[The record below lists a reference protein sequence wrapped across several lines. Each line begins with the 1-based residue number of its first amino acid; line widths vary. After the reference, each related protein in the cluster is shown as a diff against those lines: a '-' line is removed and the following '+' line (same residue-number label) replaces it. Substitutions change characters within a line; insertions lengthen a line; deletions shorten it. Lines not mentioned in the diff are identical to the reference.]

1 VDQWQLRITLMSSTL
16 IWVSKVKLLQKLKM
30 KNIGFIGIGL
40 MGFPMAK
47 NLLKSGYN
55 LKVYNRSQDK
65 ADRLKE
71 FGAEISVSI
80 KDVVKNSDVII
91 TMLTDDNAVEK
102 VMGSDEFIS
111 NIKEGATV
119 IDMSSVN
126 PVLTIKYSKKLKEK
140 KINYLD
146 APVSGGTIGAEE
158 ATLAIMIGGDEETFK
173 NCYELLKKMGNPTL
187 VGPVSSGQIS
197 KLANQII
204 VGVTIGAVA
213 EAVTLCE
220 KSGTNPNKMI
230 EALSGGWA
238 DSKILQ
244 THGKRMIDKD
254 FTPKGKTT
262 TQLKDMTNIINAGK
276 AVETHLPISSLVK
289 EMYKDLVTD
298 GHGNTDHSSLYN
310 AIEKINKK

>member
-1 VDQWQLRITLMSSTL
+1 MSSTL

-276 AVETHLPISSLVK
+276 AVETYLPISSLVK

-310 AIEKINKK
+310 AIEKINKKWNF

>member
-1 VDQWQLRITLMSSTL
+1 
-16 IWVSKVKLLQKLKM
+16 M

-55 LKVYNRSQDK
+55 LKAFNRTQNKSDK
-65 ADRLKE
+65 LKE
-71 FGAEISVSI
+71 FGAEISTSI
-80 KDVVKNSDVII
+80 KDAVTNSDVII
-91 TMLTDDNAVEK
+91 TMLTDDAAVEK
-102 VMGSDEFIS
+102 VMSSEEFIS

-158 ATLAIMIGGDEETFK
+158 ATLAIMVGSDEETFN
-173 NCYELLKKMGNPTL
+173 NCYELLKKLGNPTL

-213 EAVTLCE
+213 EAITLCE

-262 TQLKDMTNIINAGK
+262 TQLKDMTNIVNAGK
-276 AVETHLPISSLVK
+276 AVETHLPISSLIK
-289 EMYKDLVTD
+289 EMYKDLVAD

>member
-1 VDQWQLRITLMSSTL
+1 
-16 IWVSKVKLLQKLKM
+16 
-30 KNIGFIGIGL
+30 
-40 MGFPMAK
+40 MGYPMAK

-55 LKVYNRSQDK
+55 LKAYNRSQDK

-80 KDVVKNSDVII
+80 KDVVANSDIII

-102 VMGSDEFIS
+102 VMSSNEFIS

-146 APVSGGTIGAEE
+146 APVSGGTVGAEE

-213 EAVTLCE
+213 EAITLCE

-244 THGKRMIDKD
+244 THGKRMISKD

-262 TQLKDMTNIINAGK
+262 TQLKDMTNIVNAGK

>member
-1 VDQWQLRITLMSSTL
+1 MQ
-16 IWVSKVKLLQKLKM
+16 
-30 KNIGFIGIGL
+30 NISFIGIGL

-47 NLLKSGYN
+47 NLLKSGFN
-55 LKVYNRSQDK
+55 LRAYNRSQDK

-71 FGAEISVSI
+71 FGAEISTSI
-80 KDVVKNSDVII
+80 KDVVTNSDVII
-91 TMLTDDNAVEK
+91 TMLTDDAAVEK

-126 PVLTIKYSKKLKEK
+126 PVITKKYFKILKEK
-140 KINYLD
+140 NINYLD

-158 ATLAIMIGGDEETFK
+158 ASLAIMVGGDEETFK
-173 NCYELLKKMGNPTL
+173 QCYDLLKILGNPTL

-244 THGKRMIDKD
+244 THGKRMINKD

-276 AVETHLPISSLVK
+276 AAETHLPISSLVK
-289 EMYKDLVTD
+289 EMYKDLVAD
-298 GHGNTDHSSLYN
+298 GQGNTDHSSLYKV
-310 AIEKINKK
+310 IEKINKK

>member
-1 VDQWQLRITLMSSTL
+1 
-16 IWVSKVKLLQKLKM
+16 
-30 KNIGFIGIGL
+30 

-47 NLLKSGYN
+47 NLLKSGFS
-55 LKVYNRSQDK
+55 LRAYNRSQDK

-71 FGAEISVSI
+71 FGAEISTSI
-80 KDVVKNSDVII
+80 KDVVTNSDVII
-91 TMLTDDNAVEK
+91 TMLTDDAAVEK

-126 PVLTIKYSKKLKEK
+126 PVITKKYFKILKEK
-140 KINYLD
+140 NINYLD

-158 ATLAIMIGGDEETFK
+158 ASLAIMVGGDEETFK
-173 NCYELLKKMGNPTL
+173 QCYDLLKILGNPTL

-244 THGKRMIDKD
+244 THGKRMINKD

-276 AVETHLPISSLVK
+276 AAETHLPISSLVK
-289 EMYKDLVTD
+289 EMYKDLVAD
-298 GHGNTDHSSLYN
+298 GQGNTDHSSLYK

>member
-1 VDQWQLRITLMSSTL
+1 
-16 IWVSKVKLLQKLKM
+16 M

-55 LKVYNRSQDK
+55 LKAFNRTQNKSDK
-65 ADRLKE
+65 LKE
-71 FGAEISVSI
+71 FGAEISTSI
-80 KDVVKNSDVII
+80 KDAVTNSDVII
-91 TMLTDDNAVEK
+91 TMLTDDAAVEK
-102 VMGSDEFIS
+102 VMSSDEFLS

-126 PVLTIKYSKKLKEK
+126 PALTIKYSKKLKEK

-146 APVSGGTIGAEE
+146 APVSGGTIGSEE
-158 ATLAIMIGGDEETFK
+158 ATLAIMVGGDEETFN

-213 EAVTLCE
+213 EAITLCE

-262 TQLKDMTNIINAGK
+262 TQLKDMTNIVNAGK
-276 AVETHLPISSLVK
+276 AVETHLPISSLIK
-289 EMYKDLVTD
+289 EMYKDLVAD

>member
-1 VDQWQLRITLMSSTL
+1 
-16 IWVSKVKLLQKLKM
+16 
-30 KNIGFIGIGL
+30 

-55 LKVYNRSQDK
+55 LKAFNRSQDK
-65 ADRLKE
+65 AERLKE
-71 FGAEISVSI
+71 FGAVISTSI
-80 KDVVKNSDVII
+80 KEVVTNSDIII
-91 TMLTDDNAVEK
+91 TMLTDDTAVDK
-102 VMGSDEFIS
+102 VMASEEFVE
-111 NIKEGATV
+111 NIKTNATV

-126 PVLTIKYSKKLKEK
+126 PVLTIKYSKILKDK
-140 KINYLD
+140 NINYLD
-146 APVSGGTIGAEE
+146 APVSGGTIGAED
-158 ATLAIMIGGDEETFK
+158 ATLAIMVGGDEETFK

-220 KSGTNPNKMI
+220 KSGTNPSKMI

-244 THGKRMIDKD
+244 THGKRMINKD
-254 FTPKGKTT
+254 FSPKGKTT

-276 AVETHLPISSLVK
+276 AVQTHLPISSLIK
-289 EMYKDLVTD
+289 EMYKDLVAD
-298 GHGNTDHSSLYN
+298 GHGNTEHSSLYN

>member
-1 VDQWQLRITLMSSTL
+1 
-16 IWVSKVKLLQKLKM
+16 
-30 KNIGFIGIGL
+30 

-55 LKVYNRSQDK
+55 LKAYNRSQDK

-80 KDVVKNSDVII
+80 KEVVTNSDIII

-140 KINYLD
+140 KIDYLD

-158 ATLAIMIGGDEETFK
+158 ATLAIMVGGDEETFK

-276 AVETHLPISSLVK
+276 AVETHLPISSLIK
-289 EMYKDLVTD
+289 EMYKDLVAD

>member
-1 VDQWQLRITLMSSTL
+1 MQ
-16 IWVSKVKLLQKLKM
+16 
-30 KNIGFIGIGL
+30 NISFIGIGL

-47 NLLKSGYN
+47 NLLKSGFN
-55 LKVYNRSQDK
+55 LRAYNRSQDK

-71 FGAEISVSI
+71 FGAEISTSI
-80 KDVVKNSDVII
+80 KDVVTNSDVII
-91 TMLTDDNAVEK
+91 TMLTDDAAVEK

-126 PVLTIKYSKKLKEK
+126 PVITKKYFKILKEK
-140 KINYLD
+140 NINYLD

-158 ATLAIMIGGDEETFK
+158 ASLAIMVGGDEETFK
-173 NCYELLKKMGNPTL
+173 QCYDLLKILGNPTL

-244 THGKRMIDKD
+244 THGKRMISKD
-254 FTPKGKTT
+254 FSPKGKTT

-276 AVETHLPISSLVK
+276 AVETHLPISSLIK
-289 EMYKDLVTD
+289 EMYKDLVAD

>member
-1 VDQWQLRITLMSSTL
+1 
-16 IWVSKVKLLQKLKM
+16 
-30 KNIGFIGIGL
+30 

-55 LKVYNRSQDK
+55 LKAFNRTQNKSDK
-65 ADRLKE
+65 LKE
-71 FGAEISVSI
+71 FGAEISTSI
-80 KDVVKNSDVII
+80 KDAVTNSDVII
-91 TMLTDDNAVEK
+91 TMLTDDAAVEK
-102 VMGSDEFIS
+102 VMSSEEFIS

-158 ATLAIMIGGDEETFK
+158 ATLAIMVGSDEETFN

-213 EAVTLCE
+213 EAITLCE

-262 TQLKDMTNIINAGK
+262 TQLKDMTNIVNAGK
-276 AVETHLPISSLVK
+276 AVETHLPISSLIK
-289 EMYKDLVTD
+289 EMYKDLVAD

>member
-1 VDQWQLRITLMSSTL
+1 MQ
-16 IWVSKVKLLQKLKM
+16 
-30 KNIGFIGIGL
+30 IGFIGIGL

-55 LKVYNRSQDK
+55 LKAYNRSQDK

-71 FGAEISVSI
+71 FGAEISTSI
-80 KDVVKNSDVII
+80 KGVVTNSDVVIA
-91 TMLTDDNAVEK
+91 MLTDDAAVEK

-111 NIKEGATV
+111 NIKESATV

-126 PVLTIKYSKKLKEK
+126 PVITKKYAEILKEK
-140 KINYLD
+140 NINYLD

-158 ATLAIMIGGDEETFK
+158 ASLAIMVGGDEKTFK
-173 NCYELLKKMGNPTL
+173 KCYDLLKILGNPTL

-213 EAVTLCE
+213 EAITLCE
-220 KSGTNPNKMI
+220 KSGTNPSKLI

-244 THGKRMIDKD
+244 THGKRMINKD

-262 TQLKDMTNIINAGK
+262 TQLKDMTNIVNAGK
-276 AVETHLPISSLVK
+276 AIETHLPISSLVK
-289 EMYKDLVTD
+289 KMYEDLVTD

>member
-1 VDQWQLRITLMSSTL
+1 MQ
-16 IWVSKVKLLQKLKM
+16 
-30 KNIGFIGIGL
+30 IGFIGIGL

-55 LKVYNRSQDK
+55 LKAFNRSQDK
-65 ADRLKE
+65 AERLRE
-71 FGAEISVSI
+71 FGAVISTSI
-80 KDVVKNSDVII
+80 KEVVTNSDVII
-91 TMLTDDNAVEK
+91 TMLTDDTAVDK
-102 VMGSDEFIS
+102 VMASEEFAG
-111 NIKEGATV
+111 NIKTNATV

-126 PVLTIKYSKKLKEK
+126 PVLTTKYSKILKDK
-140 KINYLD
+140 NINYLD
-146 APVSGGTIGAEE
+146 APVSGGTIGAED
-158 ATLAIMIGGDEETFK
+158 ATLAIMVGGDEETFK

-213 EAVTLCE
+213 EAITLCE
-220 KSGTNPNKMI
+220 KSGTNPSKMI

-244 THGKRMIDKD
+244 THGKRMINKD
-254 FTPKGKTT
+254 FSPKGKTT

-276 AVETHLPISSLVK
+276 AVETHLPISSLIK
-289 EMYKDLVTD
+289 EMYKDLVAD

>member
-1 VDQWQLRITLMSSTL
+1 
-16 IWVSKVKLLQKLKM
+16 M
-30 KNIGFIGIGL
+30 KSIAFIGIGL

-55 LKVYNRSQDK
+55 LKAYNRSQDK

-80 KDVVKNSDVII
+80 KDVVTNSDIII

-140 KINYLD
+140 KIDYLD

-158 ATLAIMIGGDEETFK
+158 ATLAIMVGGDEETFK

-289 EMYKDLVTD
+289 EMYNDLVAD

>member
-1 VDQWQLRITLMSSTL
+1 MSSTL

-55 LKVYNRSQDK
+55 LKAYNRSQDK

-71 FGAEISVSI
+71 FGAEISISI
-80 KDVVKNSDVII
+80 KEVVTNSDAII
-91 TMLTDDNAVEK
+91 TMLTDDTAVEK
-102 VMGSDEFIS
+102 VMGSDDFIS

-126 PVLTIKYSKKLKEK
+126 PVITKKYAEILKQK
-140 KINYLD
+140 NINYLD

-158 ATLAIMIGGDEETFK
+158 ASLAIMVGGDEETFK

-289 EMYKDLVTD
+289 EMYKDLVAD

>member
-1 VDQWQLRITLMSSTL
+1 M
-16 IWVSKVKLLQKLKM
+16 M
-30 KNIGFIGIGL
+30 NIGFIGIGL
-40 MGFPMAK
+40 MGFPMTK

-55 LKVYNRSQDK
+55 LKAYNRSQDK

-71 FGAEISVSI
+71 FGAEISTSI
-80 KDVVKNSDVII
+80 KDVVTNSDVVI
-91 TMLTDDNAVEK
+91 TMLTDDAAVEK

-126 PVLTIKYSKKLKEK
+126 PVITKKYAEILKEK
-140 KINYLD
+140 NINYLD

-158 ATLAIMIGGDEETFK
+158 ASLAIMVGGDEKTFK
-173 NCYELLKKMGNPTL
+173 QCYDLLKILGNPTL
-187 VGPVSSGQIS
+187 VGPVTSGQIS

-213 EAVTLCE
+213 EAITLCE
-220 KSGTNPNKMI
+220 KSGTNPSKMI

-276 AVETHLPISSLVK
+276 AVETHLPISSLIK
-289 EMYKDLVTD
+289 EMYKDLVAD

>member
-1 VDQWQLRITLMSSTL
+1 
-16 IWVSKVKLLQKLKM
+16 M
-30 KNIGFIGIGL
+30 KSIAFIGIGL

-47 NLLKSGYN
+47 NLLKFGYN
-55 LKVYNRSQDK
+55 LKAYNRSQDK

-80 KDVVKNSDVII
+80 KDVVTNSDIII

-140 KINYLD
+140 KIDYLD

-158 ATLAIMIGGDEETFK
+158 ATLAIMVGGDEETFK
-173 NCYELLKKMGNPTL
+173 NCYDLLKKMGNPTL

-289 EMYKDLVTD
+289 EMYKDLVAD
-298 GHGNTDHSSLYN
+298 GHGNTDHSSLYK

>member
-1 VDQWQLRITLMSSTL
+1 
-16 IWVSKVKLLQKLKM
+16 M
-30 KNIGFIGIGL
+30 KIGFIGVGL

-47 NLLKSGYN
+47 NLLKSGYQ
-55 LKVYNRSQDK
+55 LKAFNRSQDK
-65 ADRLKE
+65 AERLKE

-80 KDVVKNSDVII
+80 KDVVTNSDIII

-102 VMGSDEFIS
+102 VMDSDEFIF

-126 PVLTIKYSKKLKEK
+126 PVLAIKYSKKLKEK
-140 KINYLD
+140 KVNYLD

-158 ATLAIMIGGDEETFK
+158 ATLAIMIGGDEEIFR
-173 NCYELLKKMGNPTL
+173 NCYELLKIMGNPTL
-187 VGPVSSGQIS
+187 VGPISSGQIS

-220 KSGTNPNKMI
+220 KSGTNPSKMI

-244 THGKRMIDKD
+244 THGKRMISKD
-254 FTPKGKTT
+254 FSPKGKTT
-262 TQLKDMTNIINAGK
+262 TQLKDMTNIVNAAK
-276 AVETHLPISSLVK
+276 AVDLHLPISNLIK
-289 EMYKDLVTD
+289 EMYKNLAKD

-310 AIEKINKK
+310 EINKLSKNKI

>member
-1 VDQWQLRITLMSSTL
+1 
-16 IWVSKVKLLQKLKM
+16 
-30 KNIGFIGIGL
+30 

-55 LKVYNRSQDK
+55 LKAYNRSQDK

-71 FGAEISVSI
+71 FGAEISTSI
-80 KDVVKNSDVII
+80 KDVVTNSDVVI
-91 TMLTDDNAVEK
+91 TMLTDDAAVDK

-111 NIKEGATV
+111 NIKEMATV

-126 PVLTIKYSKKLKEK
+126 PIVTKKYAEILKKKN
-140 KINYLD
+140 INYLD

-158 ATLAIMIGGDEETFK
+158 ASLAIMVGGDEKIFK
-173 NCYELLKKMGNPTL
+173 ECYDLLKILGNPTL
-187 VGPVSSGQIS
+187 VGPVTSGQIS

-213 EAVTLCE
+213 EAITLCE
-220 KSGTNPNKMI
+220 KSGTNPSKMI

-254 FTPKGKTT
+254 FSPKGKTT

-276 AVETHLPISSLVK
+276 AVETHLPISSLIK
-289 EMYKDLVTD
+289 DMYKDLVAD